1 LPWLLLCGAL
11 AGFARGATPP
21 QAATN
26 GIEFNKQIRPL
37 LTDNCYLCHGPDK
50 GTRKAGLRLDDRE
63 AALAGVKGRP
73 AIVPGNSAA
82 SELFKRV
89 SSKDPEY
96 RMPKRGS
103 GRSLTPQQIT
113 LLKQWIDQGAVY
125 EPHWAYV
132 APQKKTPPAVKNAA
146 WPRNPLDT
154 FVLAELEKEGLQ
166 PSPEAEQRT
175 LIRRLSFDLLG
186 LPPSPAEVDAFVA
199 DASPDAY
206 ERLVDRLLAS
216 PHYGER
222 MAVYWLDLVRFAD
235 TVGYHGDQN
244 MDVWP
249 YRDYVIRFIVQR
261 NHSAESRLRL
271 QPVEHGHP

>member
-1 LPWLLLCGAL
+1 MLGMNSANPSPFSRRAWPWLLLCGVL
-11 AGFARGATPP
+11 AGFAPAATPP

-89 SSKDPEY
+89 SGKDPEY

-113 LLKQWIDQGAVY
+113 Y
-125 EPHWAYV
+125 
-132 APQKKTPPAVKNAA
+132 AA
-146 WPRNPLDT
+146 TDAWVCR
-154 FVLAELEKEGLQ
+154 VLFLRFKEAGW
-166 PSPEAEQRT
+166 
-175 LIRRLSFDLLG
+175 
-186 LPPSPAEVDAFVA
+186 V
-199 DASPDAY
+199 
-206 ERLVDRLLAS
+206 
-216 PHYGER
+216 
-222 MAVYWLDLVRFAD
+222 
-235 TVGYHGDQN
+235 
-244 MDVWP
+244 
-249 YRDYVIRFIVQR
+249 
-261 NHSAESRLRL
+261 
-271 QPVEHGHP
+271 